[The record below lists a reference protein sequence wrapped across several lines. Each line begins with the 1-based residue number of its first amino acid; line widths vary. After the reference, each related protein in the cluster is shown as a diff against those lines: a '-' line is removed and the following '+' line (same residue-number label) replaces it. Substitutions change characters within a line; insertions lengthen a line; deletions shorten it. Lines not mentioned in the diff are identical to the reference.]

1 MNSLAS
7 DTCLEQDSFVFS
19 PVEEKVEKAY
29 FQRSFWKTFCSGLR
43 ANKLAVLCMVFLV
56 IIVLA
61 SCCAG
66 LCPYDPDAT
75 SMREKFLLP
84 SAQHWFGTDHMGRDY
99 FTRCLYGG
107 RVSISVGI
115 FSMVVSILIG
125 TLYGSISGFAGG
137 KTDAFMMR
145 TLDVIMSIP
154 SMLLIIIINS
164 MVHTSMFT
172 LVLIIGAFS
181 WMGVAR
187 IVRAETL
194 SVKERDYVTAARN
207 LGVSGGGII
216 LRHVIPNIGAP
227 IIVASTI
234 NVARAI
240 LMESS
245 LSYLGFGVQ
254 VPTASW
260 GSMLQNAQSYILDRP
275 LLAIYPG
282 VLILLT
288 VLSLNF
294 LGDILRNI
302 LEPRLVK

>member
-1 MNSLAS
+1 MNSLVS
-7 DTCLEQDSFVFS
+7 DPCLEQDSFAFS
-19 PVEEKVEKAY
+19 PVEKTVEDVH
-29 FQRSFWKTFCSGLR
+29 FQRSFWKTFWSGLK
-43 ANKLAVLCMVFLV
+43 ANRLAMLCIFFLAVILLTSACAFL
-56 IIVLA
+56 
-61 SCCAG
+61 S
-66 LCPYDPDAT
+66 PYDPDAT
-75 SMREKFLLP
+75 SMREKFLFP
-84 SAQHWFGTDHMGRDY
+84 CAEHWFGTDHMGRDY

-107 RVSISVGI
+107 RVSISVGV
-115 FSMVVSILIG
+115 FSMLVSIVIG

-137 KTDAFMMR
+137 KVDAFMMR
-145 TLDVIMSIP
+145 TLDIFMSIP

-164 MVHTSMFT
+164 MVHTSIFT
-172 LVLIIGAFS
+172 LVVIIGAFS
-181 WMGVAR
+181 WMSVAR

-207 LGVSGGGII
+207 LGVSSAGII

-254 VPTASW
+254 IPTASW
-260 GSMLQNAQSYILDRP
+260 GSMLQNAQMYILDRP
-275 LLAIYPG
+275 LLAVYPG

-302 LEPRLVK
+302 LEPRLTK

>member
-1 MNSLAS
+1 MNNSGTEL
-7 DTCLEQDSFVFS
+7 CLEQDSFAFS
-19 PVEEKVEKAY
+19 PVEQAVENVR
-29 FQRSFWKTFCSGLR
+29 FQRSFWKTLWSGMM
-43 ANKLAVLCMVFLV
+43 ANKLAMLCVFFLC
-56 IIVLA
+56 IIFLSSAFAFLA
-61 SCCAG
+61 
-66 LCPYDPDAT
+66 PYDPDAT
-75 SMREKFLLP
+75 SMKEKFLLP
-84 SAQHWFGTDHMGRDY
+84 SAAHWFGTDHMGRDY

-107 RVSISVGI
+107 RVSIAVGI
-115 FSMVVSILIG
+115 FSMLVSVVIG

-137 KTDAFMMR
+137 KVDAFMMR
-145 TLDVIMSIP
+145 ALDIFMSIP
-154 SMLLIIIINS
+154 TMLLIIIINS
-164 MVHTSMFT
+164 MISTNVFT
-172 LVLIIGAFS
+172 LVMIIGVFS
-181 WMGVAR
+181 WMSVAR

-207 LGVSGGGII
+207 LGISSAGII
-216 LRHVIPNIGAP
+216 LRHVIPNIGVP

-254 VPTASW
+254 IPTASW

-275 LLAIYPG
+275 LLAVYPG
-282 VLILLT
+282 VLILFM

-294 LGDILRNI
+294 LGDILHNI

>member
-1 MNSLAS
+1 
-7 DTCLEQDSFVFS
+7 
-19 PVEEKVEKAY
+19 
-29 FQRSFWKTFCSGLR
+29 
-43 ANKLAVLCMVFLV
+43 
-56 IIVLA
+56 
-61 SCCAG
+61 
-66 LCPYDPDAT
+66 
-75 SMREKFLLP
+75 
-84 SAQHWFGTDHMGRDY
+84 
-99 FTRCLYGG
+99 
-107 RVSISVGI
+107 
-115 FSMVVSILIG
+115 
-125 TLYGSISGFAGG
+125 
-137 KTDAFMMR
+137 
-145 TLDVIMSIP
+145 
-154 SMLLIIIINS
+154 

>member
-1 MNSLAS
+1 MSNQGSELF
-7 DTCLEQDSFVFS
+7 LEQDSFTFS
-19 PVEEKVEKAY
+19 PVAEEVEEVH
-29 FQRSFWKTFCSGLR
+29 FQRSVWKTFWTGLM
-43 ANKLAVLCMVFLV
+43 ANKAALLCVCFLCLTVITSLLAFL
-56 IIVLA
+56 A
-61 SCCAG
+61 
-66 LCPYDPDAT
+66 PYDPDAT
-75 SMREKFLLP
+75 SLAEKFLLP

-107 RVSISVGI
+107 RVSLAVGVCSMAVSVC
-115 FSMVVSILIG
+115 IG
-125 TLYGSISGFAGG
+125 TLYGSISGFVGG
-137 KTDAFMMR
+137 RTDAFMMR
-145 TLDVIMSIP
+145 MLDIFMSIP

-164 MVHTSMFT
+164 MITTNVFT
-172 LVLIIGAFS
+172 LVFIIGIFS

-207 LGVSGGGII
+207 LGVSGVGII

-245 LSYLGFGVQ
+245 LSYLGFGVR

-294 LGDILRNI
+294 LGDVLRNI
-302 LEPRLVK
+302 LEPRLAK

>member
-1 MNSLAS
+1 MNNSGAGL
-7 DTCLEQDSFVFS
+7 CLEQDSFVFS
-19 PVEEKVEKAY
+19 PVEQAAEEVH
-29 FQRSFWKTFCSGLR
+29 FQRSFWKTFWSGLM
-43 ANKLAVLCMVFLV
+43 ANKLAMLCVFFLCV
-56 IIVLA
+56 IFLA
-61 SCCAG
+61 SVFAF
-66 LCPYDPDAT
+66 LAPYDPDAT
-75 SMREKFLLP
+75 SMTEKYLLP
-84 SAQHWFGTDHMGRDY
+84 SASHWFGTDQMGRDY

-107 RVSISVGI
+107 RVSISVGL
-115 FSMVVSILIG
+115 FSMLVSVVIG
-125 TLYGSISGFAGG
+125 TLYGSVSGFVGG
-137 KTDAFMMR
+137 KVDAFLMR
-145 TLDVIMSIP
+145 ALDIFMSIP

-164 MVHTSMFT
+164 MINTNVFT
-172 LVLIIGAFS
+172 LVMIIGLFS
-181 WMGVAR
+181 WMSVAR

-207 LGVSGGGII
+207 LGVSGAGII
-216 LRHVIPNIGAP
+216 LRHVIPNIAAP

-254 VPTASW
+254 IPTASW
-260 GSMLQNAQSYILDRP
+260 GSMLQNAQACILDRP
-275 LLAIYPG
+275 LLAVYPG

-294 LGDILRNI
+294 LGDILRGI

>member
-7 DTCLEQDSFVFS
+7 DTCLEQDSFLFS
-19 PVEEKVEKAY
+19 PVEDKVEKVH

-56 IIVLA
+56 VIVLA
-61 SCCAG
+61 SCCAS

-145 TLDVIMSIP
+145 ALDVLMSIP

-172 LVLIIGAFS
+172 LVMIIGAFS

-194 SVKERDYVTAARN
+194 SIKERDYVTAARN
-207 LGVSGGGII
+207 LGVSGAGII

-260 GSMLQNAQSYILDRP
+260 GSMLQNAQSFILDRP